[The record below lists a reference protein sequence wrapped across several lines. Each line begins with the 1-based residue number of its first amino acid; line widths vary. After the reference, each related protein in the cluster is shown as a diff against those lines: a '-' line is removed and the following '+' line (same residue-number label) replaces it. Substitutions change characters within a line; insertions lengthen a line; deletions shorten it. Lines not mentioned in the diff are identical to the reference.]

1 MGEAEYVVDIWVVGV
16 DNSVVDGRDRLEVWC
31 CRVGCSE
38 AVGRLWRYI
47 LILLIFSCCWSI
59 FLSIFLSREQIALII
74 WDSRVFKD
82 SILDMSWARFLA
94 ACSST
99 LNTAN

>member
-16 DNSVVDGRDRLEVWC
+16 DKSVVDGRDRLEVWC

-59 FLSIFLSREQIALII
+59 FLSIFLVKGADCFNYLGLSGIQ
-74 WDSRVFKD
+74 
-82 SILDMSWARFLA
+82 RFHFGHELG
-94 ACSST
+94 
-99 LNTAN
+99 